1 MPKTIRTIF
10 FALLALA
17 FAVPAVSA
25 QNVPSKKEAK
35 ELLRK
40 AAADSELRGSGAAP
54 FHLLANFKY
63 TLDNNTVDGMYEL
76 FWAAPDKY
84 REYFKMGDVVET
96 DIAAGNK
103 LYVERSTK
111 AIPLAA
117 VAHSAEFAGAG
128 GATCRLCSE
137 CEESLRG

>member
-1 MPKTIRTIF
+1 MPKTIRTF
-10 FALLALA
+10 VFALLALA
-17 FAVPAVSA
+17 FAVPAARA

-103 LYVERSTK
+103 LYVDPGTSR
-111 AIPLAA
+111 
-117 VAHSAEFAGAG
+117 
-128 GATCRLCSE
+128 
-137 CEESLRG
+137 LRGTPVPETASVCRVP